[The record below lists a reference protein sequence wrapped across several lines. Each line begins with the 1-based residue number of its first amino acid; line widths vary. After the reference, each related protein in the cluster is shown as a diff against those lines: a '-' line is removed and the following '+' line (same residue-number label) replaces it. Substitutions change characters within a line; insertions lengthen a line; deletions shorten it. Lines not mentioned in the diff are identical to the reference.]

1 MRSLKSSMLS
11 FKTKK
16 KNAEKP
22 KKTIENSTTNVAS
35 PEKQSLIV
43 AAI

>member
-1 MRSLKSSMLS
+1 MLS
-11 FKTKK
+11 FSTKK
-16 KNAEKP
+16 KKAEKP